1 MAMPQRYDVIIAGA
15 GTAGI
20 PAAIFASRRGAK
32 VLLIEHADKVGGA
45 LHISGGQ
52 LSAAGTRVQE
62 AKGIVDSA
70 DHHFAD
76 VMRISNGT
84 ADKAMVRLA
93 VENAVETL
101 HWLLDGG
108 FEPLPE
114 HPVIVFGH
122 ETYGIPRTYWGVDNG
137 RSILKVLSALLSS
150 EIARGNNIDLRLQTE
165 LAGLERQE
173 DGTVI
178 GITARDAA
186 GATLIYH
193 GDNVVI
199 TTGGYAANPELFA
212 RFTNGIP
219 LFTHAYPYAQGTG
232 IRLILE
238 AGGQLL
244 NSEKFLPTFGRIE
257 DPDDPGRIANI
268 IETRPQERLPW
279 EIYVNLD
286 GERFIAEDTASP
298 DARERAILAQR
309 GLTFWAVYDS
319 AVERQAPGFF
329 HTISPQRVDSLFN
342 THPSFVR
349 ADSLA
354 ELAQRAGIDET
365 ALIASVTGYNDK
377 LDRKEEDPLGRRHR
391 PRPITE
397 PPFQA
402 VKLHGTTNVSFGGVA
417 VDHGFRVLANG
428 KPIPNLYAAGEALG
442 FGLVNGNA
450 FAGGMGVTPA
460 LTFGRLLGQKLL
472 DWRRA
477 CAAAE

>member
-1 MAMPQRYDVIIAGA
+1 MPQRYDAIIAGA

-20 PAAIFASRRGAK
+20 PAAIFASRRGAR
-32 VLLIEHADKVGGA
+32 VLLVEHADKVGGA
-45 LHISGGQ
+45 MHISGGQ
-52 LSAAGTRVQE
+52 MSAAGTRLQE
-62 AKGIVDSA
+62 ANGIVDSA
-70 DHHFAD
+70 DRHFAD

-84 ADKAMVRLA
+84 ADEAMVRLA
-93 VENAVETL
+93 VENAAETL

-114 HPVIVFGH
+114 HPVLVFGH
-122 ETYGIPRTYWGVDNG
+122 ETYSVPRTYWGADNG
-137 RSILKVLSALLSS
+137 RSILRVIGALLSS
-150 EIARGNNIDLRLQTE
+150 EMARGNIDLRLQTE
-165 LAGLERQE
+165 LVGLERQE

-178 GITARDAA
+178 GIAARDAT
-186 GATLIYH
+186 GAALIFH

-199 TTGGYAANPELFA
+199 TTGGYAASPELFA
-212 RFTNGIP
+212 KYTNGIP

-238 AGGQLL
+238 AGGKLQ
-244 NSEKFLPTFGRIE
+244 NAEKFLPTFGRIE
-257 DPDDPGRIANI
+257 DPDEPGRIANI
-268 IETRPQERLPW
+268 VETRPQERLPW

-286 GERFIAEDTASP
+286 GKRFVAEDTASP

-309 GLTFWAVYDS
+309 DLTFWAVYDA

-354 ELAQRAGIDET
+354 ELAQGTGLDET
-365 ALIASVTGYNDK
+365 ALIATVTGYNTPLERD
-377 LDRKEEDPLGRRHR
+377 EEDPLGRRHR
-391 PRPITE
+391 PQPITE

-417 VDHGFRVLANG
+417 VDHDFRVLANG

-450 FAGGMGVTPA
+450 FASGMGVTPA

-472 DWRRA
+472 EW
-477 CAAAE
+477 